1 MDRSSHSTQH
11 LNDTLFALVLAAA
24 AASAVLLA
32 WASGDASHA
41 VPTVAA
47 PAHVQLER
55 VVLTAKREPVATTG
69 AVELPRVVVS
79 ARRLVPAAVKAVA
92 RASSVDRNS

>member
-1 MDRSSHSTQH
+1 MDRNSHSTQH
-11 LNDTLFALVLAAA
+11 LNDTMFALVLAAA

-32 WASGDASHA
+32 WASGDAGPV

-55 VVLTAKREPVATTG
+55 VVLTARREPARVSS
-69 AVELPRVVVS
+69 AVELPRVVIS
-79 ARRLVPAAVKAVA
+79 AKRLVPAAGNAVA
-92 RASSVDRNS
+92 RASGIDRNS